1 MQTPS
6 VAPILFQAGKLKFEI
21 YESREA
27 AGKAAALAA
36 SDAMW
41 HASQQNGR
49 DAGVIFATGASQMS
63 MLHALTSLDGVPWEQ
78 IIGFHMDEYEG
89 IAADHPASF
98 RRYLRE
104 RLTERVPIKRF
115 YEIDGSSE
123 NAERT
128 AAEYAALLKAA
139 GPQLCMLGIGENGH
153 MAFNDPFDAD
163 FDDPLDVKLVKLDK
177 ECREQQVAEGWFPNV
192 EVVPARA
199 ITLTVPALFR
209 VPKLIVSVP
218 GNRKAKIVKRVI
230 EEEISNACPST
241 LLRTH
246 PDATVYLD
254 NESSVEIT
262 DLLSRRPN

>member
-6 VAPILFQAGKLKFEI
+6 TAPILFQAGKLKFEI
-21 YESREA
+21 YENREA

-36 SDAMW
+36 ADAMRN
-41 HASQQNGR
+41 ALQLRKER
-49 DAGVIFATGASQMS
+49 DLGVIFATGASQMS
-63 MLHALTSLDGVPWEQ
+63 MLHALTSIEGVPWQ
-78 IIGFHMDEYEG
+78 RIIGFHMDEYEA

-104 RLTERVPIKRF
+104 RLTERVPIKEF
-115 YEIDGSSE
+115 YEIDG
-123 NAERT
+123 NGDAEHT
-128 AAEYAALLKAA
+128 AAEYAVRLKAA
-139 GPQLCMLGIGENGH
+139 DPQLCLLGIGENGH

-163 FDDPLDVKLVKLDK
+163 FDDPLDVKLVHLDK

-218 GNRKAKIVKRVI
+218 GNRKAKIVRRVV

-241 LLRTH
+241 LLKTH

-262 DLLSRRPN
+262 DLLG

>member
-6 VAPILFQAGKLKFEI
+6 VAPILFQAGRLKFEI

-36 SDAMW
+36 ADAMR
-41 HASQQNGR
+41 HALQQRGP
-49 DAGVIFATGASQMS
+49 DLSVIFATGASQIS
-63 MLHALTSLDGVPWEQ
+63 TLLALTSLDGVPWER

-98 RRYLRE
+98 RRYLRQ
-104 RLTERVPIKRF
+104 RLTERVPIKSF

-123 NAERT
+123 NAEQT
-128 AAEYAALLKAA
+128 GAAYAARLKAA
-139 GPQLCMLGIGENGH
+139 EPKLCLMGIGENGH

-163 FDDPLDVKLVKLDK
+163 FDDPLDVKLVNLDK
-177 ECREQQVAEGWFPNV
+177 ECRQQQVAEGWFPNIDA
-192 EVVPARA
+192 VPARA

-241 LLRTH
+241 LLKTH

-254 NESSVEIT
+254 DESSVEIT